1 MLDELVRYVGFG
13 DEDAELLA
21 EARPLVEP
29 SFQEVVDAFY
39 AAIEANARARAVF
52 SRPVPFQIGGDRV
65 GWRSEVDYVLAPEQ
79 VDLLDWNA
87 LG

>member
-1 MLDELVRYVGFG
+1 MPNGFLPVVAQLAYALLEPRYAHVVTG
-13 DEDAELLA
+13 EALA
-21 EARPLVEP
+21 HFP
-29 SFQEVVDAFY
+29 SY
-39 AAIEANARARAVF
+39 I
-52 SRPVPFQIGGDRV
+52 FQIGGDRV